1 MHYIVSTVLPF
12 LYSALAFILLLVP
25 LVVFHEFGH
34 FIFAKLF
41 GVKAEVFSVGFGK
54 KLWKKQIGE
63 TEFCVSAIPLG
74 GYVKL
79 LGEDRDAEL
88 SPEEQKRAL
97 HRQKAWKRFLIFSGG
112 PLFNFILAIFIF
124 MVILV
129 IGEPQVASVVG
140 RVVHHSAAEK
150 MGFRSGDEILSIQD
164 KPVRK
169 FEEVM
174 LALNE
179 SPNRDLVFQVKHS
192 GDANA
197 TTLMAH
203 VSGQKGIGVY
213 GENAQV
219 GEIEGLLPMAR
230 ANQIGV
236 SNPNSQAAQ
245 VGLETGDV
253 LLEWNEKTLENWEE
267 LEAKYLTLRSGESF
281 SLTIQ
286 KKGKNARSAPEKV
299 KVQWVRPAHS
309 LGDLG
314 ADFGLFSSE
323 LFIQQVLQKSP
334 AEKMGLLSGDRLLSV
349 GKESVQ
355 SFFQLREKVQFY
367 GETKG
372 VVEISWERSGEVK
385 TATIQPTRTESR
397 DSLLNKVTQYTV
409 GVMPML
415 VYAEPRVVIERIY
428 HPGVLLKKATLRMF
442 ELTSRHLISMKKMF
456 SGEVSMGAL
465 SGPIMIGKVAGES
478 MARGLIVFLT
488 NMSIFSIGLGILNI
502 LPIPVLDGGHLLLLA
517 VESVRGRPLSPRQ
530 MEIVQGLGLIFILTL
545 MGIAF
550 HNDIARL
557 IYSS

>member
-1 MHYIVSTVLPF
+1 MQFILSSVLPF
-12 LYSALAFILLLVP
+12 LYSALAFILILVP

-54 KLWKKQIGE
+54 KLWSKQIGE
-63 TEFCVSAIPLG
+63 TEFCLSAIPLG

-79 LGEDRDAEL
+79 LGEDRDQSL
-88 SPEEQKRAL
+88 SVEEQKRAL
-97 HRQKAWKRFLIFSGG
+97 HRQKPWKRFLIFFGG

-129 IGEPQVASVVG
+129 LGEPQMASFVG
-140 RVVHHSAAEK
+140 RVVHHSPAEK
-150 MGFRSGDEILSIQD
+150 MGFKSGDEIVAINQ

-169 FEEVM
+169 FEEV
-174 LALNE
+174 LIALNE
-179 SPNRDLVFQVKHS
+179 SPNHQLTFDVKHAG
-192 GDANA
+192 GDQVTQIVADVA
-197 TTLMAH
+197 SQQG
-203 VSGQKGIGVY
+203 VSVY
-213 GENAQV
+213 GEKAQV
-219 GEIEGLLPMAR
+219 GDIEGLLPMAR
-230 ANQIGV
+230 STQIGV
-236 SNPNSQAAQ
+236 SNSQSLAAQ
-245 VGLETGDV
+245 AGLKTGDV
-253 LLEWNEKTLENWEE
+253 ILDLNQKRVENWEV
-267 LEAKYLTLRSGESF
+267 LESLYQSVKPLEKVTFTL
-281 SLTIQ
+281 Q
-286 KKGKNARSAPEKV
+286 KKNKKTEPAEKV
-299 KVQWVRPAHS
+299 SVTWAKPSDSQ
-309 LGDLG
+309 GDLG
-314 ADFGLFSSE
+314 LDFGLFSSE
-323 LFIQQVLQKSP
+323 LFIDKVLPHSP
-334 AEKMGLLSGDRLLSV
+334 AEKMGLLSGDRLISV
-349 GKESVQ
+349 GTFKVE

-367 GETKG
+367 GETQGK
-372 VVEISWERSGEVK
+372 VQLEWERNGSLKVASIE
-385 TATIQPTRTESR
+385 PTGTEGR
-397 DSLLNKVTQYTV
+397 DHLLNKVIHYTV

-415 VYAEPRVVIERIY
+415 VYAEPKVVIEKIY
-428 HPGVLLKKATLRMF
+428 HPITLLSKATSRML
-442 ELTSRHLISMKKMF
+442 ELTSRHVISMKKMF

-517 VESVRGRPLSPRQ
+517 VESIRRKPLSNRQ